1 MIRKPALW
9 LCEKNAMLCLLEI
22 VPLHCLLSLY
32 SLAWHAGFD
41 CRVIVSG
48 SSLLFAGMGMAVC

>member
-1 MIRKPALW
+1 
-9 LCEKNAMLCLLEI
+9 MLCLLEI